1 MGAHSDDDL
10 AARFRDRDEAA
21 IRLVYQRYGGAV
33 GAVARSI
40 LGDSELVAEAVQDT
54 MLKAWRS
61 AATVRLDADRH
72 DPERG
77 MGPWLYT
84 IARHAAIDIAR
95 REHRPTQ
102 RDHAP
107 EVDVAVM
114 PVGLEHTWEVFEV
127 RRAVDDLPAEQRDVI
142 RMSHHEGLTH
152 GQIAERLGIPL
163 GTVKSRSHR
172 AHRQLVAALA
182 HLAPVNQTG
191 SQTVVMSEYLTE
203 HQQ

>member
-1 MGAHSDDDL
+1 MWAHGIDDL
-10 AARFRDRDEAA
+10 TARFRDGDEAA
-21 IRLVYQRYGGAV
+21 VRLVYERYGGAI

-54 MLKAWRS
+54 MLKAWRA
-61 AATVRLDADRH
+61 AATVRDDADQR

-77 MGPWLYT
+77 MGPWLYS

-95 REHRPTQ
+95 REHRPAH

-107 EVDVAVM
+107 EVDVPVM
-114 PVGLEHTWEVFEV
+114 PVGLERTWEAFEV
-127 RRAVDDLPAEQRDVI
+127 RRAVDELPAELRDVI
-142 RMSHHEGLTH
+142 RMSHHEGLPH
-152 GQIAERLGIPL
+152 EQIAERLGIPV

-172 AHRQLVAALA
+172 AHRQLAAALA
-182 HLAPVNQTG
+182 HMAPANQSE
-191 SQTVVMSEYLTE
+191 SQTVVMSEHNTE